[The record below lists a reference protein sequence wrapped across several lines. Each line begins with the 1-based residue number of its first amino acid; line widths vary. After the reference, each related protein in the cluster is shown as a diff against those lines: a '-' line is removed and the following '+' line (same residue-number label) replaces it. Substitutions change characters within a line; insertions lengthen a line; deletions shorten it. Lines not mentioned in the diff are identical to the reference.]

1 MISLEV
7 FKLDWNA
14 KKFERTGSYIAEEKP
29 LHLFI
34 GDIHYATIFCTPIT
48 LKELVVGHLLSEGI
62 VTGIDEIREISFDG
76 ASCYITIDP
85 KINIKARLRL
95 ASSFSRVVLSACG
108 SPSGYN
114 NFFKRIKWVESKVRV
129 RAEIISECIR
139 DLNLLSEMYKRTRGV
154 HVAMISDIDRKVF
167 TLAEDAGRH
176 NAVDKVIGA
185 WALKHL
191 DFGNCILTLS
201 GRLTGDIVYKA
212 AIIGVPIIA
221 SLAAALNSG
230 VEIAKKANI
239 TLIGLV
245 RGGNMTVY
253 NAPERILLP

>member
-1 MISLEV
+1 MASVEV
-7 FKLDWNA
+7 FRLNLNT
-14 KKFERTGSYIAEEKP
+14 KKVERVERYIAEEKP

-34 GDIHYATIFCTPIT
+34 GGTHYATIFCTPAT
-48 LKELVVGHLLSEGI
+48 LKEFVVGHLLSEGI
-62 VTGIDEIREISFDG
+62 VKKIDEIREISFDG
-76 ASCYITIDP
+76 DSCYVTLTP
-85 KINIKARLRL
+85 TVNIKARLRL
-95 ASSFSRVVLSACG
+95 APSFSRVILSACG
-108 SPSGYN
+108 GLGGY
-114 NFFKRIKWVESKVRV
+114 NFFKRIKRIESKAKV
-129 RAEIISECIR
+129 RAEVILECIK

-154 HVAMISDIDRKVF
+154 HAAMISDIDKKVF

-185 WALKHL
+185 WALKRL
-191 DFGNCILTLS
+191 DFENCVLVLS

-212 AIIGVPIIA
+212 AIMGVPIVA

-245 RGGNMTVY
+245 RGEGMTIY
-253 NAPERILLP
+253 SAPERVLFP